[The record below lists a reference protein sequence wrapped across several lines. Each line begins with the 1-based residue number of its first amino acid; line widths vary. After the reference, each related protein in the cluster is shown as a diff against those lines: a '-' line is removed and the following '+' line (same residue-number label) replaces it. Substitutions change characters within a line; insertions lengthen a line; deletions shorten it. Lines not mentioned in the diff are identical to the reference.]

1 MITEEDEMVKAR
13 VPETSFGITGDWETA
28 AYDQMMRRLRD
39 KGWMETKAI
48 IKSGIAAGMA
58 LEVGPGPGYLG
69 LEWLKGTEGTRL
81 KGLDISDD
89 MVAIAERNAE
99 EYGFKDRVEY
109 VIADARKMPFDDN
122 YFDCIFTNG
131 SLHEWSHPKEIID
144 EIYRVLKSGGLYFLS
159 DLKRNMNPLMKW
171 FMWFVTKPKEIR
183 PGLLTSIAAAY
194 TVDEMKLMLL
204 ETKLQGWTVKSNIIG
219 LVVSGQKPMS

>member
-1 MITEEDEMVKAR
+1 MVKAR

-39 KGWMETKAI
+39 KGWMETRAI
-48 IKSGIAAGMA
+48 IKSGIDTGMA

-69 LEWLKGTEGTRL
+69 LEWLKGTGGTRL

-109 VIADARKMPFDDN
+109 IIADAREMPFDDN
-122 YFDCIFTNG
+122 YFDGIFTNG

-144 EIYRVLKSGGLYFLS
+144 EIYRVLKPGGLYFLS

-171 FMWFVTKPKEIR
+171 LMWFVTKPKEIR
-183 PGLLTSIAAAY
+183 PGLLTSIDAAY

-204 ETKLQGWTVKSNIIG
+204 VTKLQGWTVKSNIIG
-219 LVVSGQKPMS
+219 LVVSGQKPISQ